1 MFRNRLMTVLGVLIA
16 LAMFA
21 TACAPATTAPSATTA
36 PATAAPATAAPVT
49 QAPAATAMPAHTGGW
64 LDQVVFSVV
73 DSSSAITQLQAGAID
88 IYAGGLAAA
97 DFPNITKANLAYA
110 ESSGLQYSIMYNPA
124 TFTDKK
130 VLNPFS
136 DKKIREA
143 TNYLYD
149 RNYINQEVYAGANLA
164 KFFAITT
171 QFPAYANN
179 AAVAASLEA
188 EYAYNPDKA
197 KSIIAAEMTTL
208 GATQDSTGK
217 YQFNG
222 KPVTLNFLIRTDSDG
237 TRKPIGDYVATQLES
252 VGFTVNREYKKS
264 SEASPIWQGD
274 PTTGAWN
281 LYTAAYSATV
291 IDREEKVNFQEY
303 YAPDSIQGTEPFLSN
318 TGIDPTFAK
327 LCDDLAN
334 GNYTSLAQRDQ
345 MMAQALPLSMQD
357 SLMVFLIDGKNFV
370 PENPKVQVSYD
381 LAAGVEG
388 AYVAPYTLRFA
399 NQTGGI
405 LKWGNSDLFTDPW
418 NPIAGSNWAW
428 DQANHNFTAM
438 GYAGMMPDPY
448 TGLNWPIVFD
458 KATVTATQGLPIGK
472 TLDWVTLN
480 TVPSITV
487 PDDADV
493 NWDAKAQKFITE
505 ADYKKGRADSAAV
518 TAQAAKLAG
527 AADLTQMVA
536 PASTPAPA
544 ATPVA
549 TATPAPLSSGAQ
561 VLSKVITDLATFYD
575 QNSGSSVDTQV
586 ASALTAGQAGLETEV
601 ANIAGMTT
609 DAAKQNEIATF
620 AMNFVGTATNG
631 YYQSTSKI
639 MSSITYPSDL
649 FDKVTW
655 HDGTKLSVADF
666 LMSMIMTFDRAD
678 KNSAIYDDQAVPNF
692 QSFMQGFVGFRI
704 TSTSP
709 LTVEYYAN
717 VYSAD
722 AELDVTTLYP
732 WYTYGEGSWHV
743 LAVSNLA
750 EAAGELAY
758 SDDKATAKKIEWTN
772 YVGGPS
778 LDIMSKYLDQ
788 AIALK
793 YIPYAAT
800 LGQYITAD
808 DAVAAYTNLKNW
820 FSAHGNFWVG
830 TGPYM
835 MGTVSTTEKTAT
847 MTRYPAFPFDSDQW
861 SKFSAPQIAVVAVD
875 GPAQVTTGQEG
886 DFNVSVTYN
895 KAPYPSAEIT
905 SVKYLLFDAT
915 NTIVNQGDAKM
926 TAEGAYTVALTADI
940 TGKLTAGSD
949 KLMIVVVAKP
959 VAIPTFF
966 TQQFVTVAP

>member
-1 MFRNRLMTVLGVLIA
+1 M
-16 LAMFA
+16 
-21 TACAPATTAPSATTA
+21 PS
-36 PATAAPATAAPVT
+36 
-49 QAPAATAMPAHTGGW
+49 
-64 LDQVVFSVV
+64 
-73 DSSSAITQLQAGAID
+73 
-88 IYAGGLAAA
+88 
-97 DFPNITKANLAYA
+97 
-110 ESSGLQYSIMYNPA
+110 SSGLQYSIMYNPA
-124 TFTDKK
+124 TFTDKN
-130 VLNPFS
+130 VLNPFA

-188 EYAYNPDKA
+188 QYAYNPDKA
-197 KSIIAAEMTTL
+197 KSIIADEMKTL
-208 GATQDSTGK
+208 GATTDSTGK
-217 YQFNG
+217 FQFNG

-291 IDREEKVNFQEY
+291 IDREEKINFQEY
-303 YAPDSIQGTEPFLSN
+303 FAPDSIQGTQPFLSN
-318 TGIDPTFAK
+318 TGIDPAFAK

-370 PENPKVQVSYD
+370 PESPKVQVSYD

-388 AYVAPYTLRFA
+388 AYVAPYTLRFKD
-399 NQTGGI
+399 QTGGI

-480 TVPSITV
+480 FVPTVTVPT
-487 PDDADV
+487 DAFVD
-493 NWDAKAQKFITE
+493 WDAKAQKFITAGE
-505 ADYKKGRADSAAV
+505 KSTTPI
-518 TAQAAKLAG
+518 TA
-527 AADLTQMVA
+527 
-536 PASTPAPA
+536 
-544 ATPVA
+544 
-549 TATPAPLSSGAQ
+549 
-561 VLSKVITDLATFYD
+561 
-575 QNSGSSVDTQV
+575 
-586 ASALTAGQAGLETEV
+586 
-601 ANIAGMTT
+601 
-609 DAAKQNEIATF
+609 
-620 AMNFVGTATNG
+620 
-631 YYQSTSKI
+631 KI
-639 MSSITYPSDL
+639 MSSITYPADL

-666 LMSMIMTFDRAD
+666 LMSMIMTFDRANKD
-678 KNSAIYDDQAVPNF
+678 SKIYDDQAVPNF
-692 QSFMQGFVGFRI
+692 QSFQQGFVGFRI

-709 LTVEYYAN
+709 LTIEYYAN
-717 VYSAD
+717 VYAAD

-743 LAVSNLA
+743 LAVANLA
-750 EAAGELAY
+750 EAAGQLAY

-772 YVGGPS
+772 FVGGPS
-778 LDIMSKYLDQ
+778 LDILSGYLDE
-788 AIALK
+788 AITTKL
-793 YIPYAAT
+793 IPYAPT
-800 LGQYITAD
+800 LGQYITPD
-808 DAVAAYTNLKNW
+808 DAATAYANLKAW
-820 FSAHGNFWVG
+820 YKAHGNFWVG

-847 MTRYPAFPFDSDQW
+847 MTRYPAFPYDSEQW
-861 SKFSAPQIAVVAVD
+861 ARFSQPMVAVVAVD

-886 DFNVSVTYN
+886 DFNVSVSYN

-915 NTIVNQGDAKM
+915 NAIINQGDAKM

-949 KLMIVVVAKP
+949 KLVIVVVAKP

>member
-1 MFRNRLMTVLGVLIA
+1 MTVFGVLVAIA
-16 LAMFA
+16 MLA
-21 TACAPATTAPSATTA
+21 TACAPAATPTATMA
-36 PATAAPATAAPVT
+36 PATAAPATAA
-49 QAPAATAMPAHTGGW
+49 ATAAPTAAPTPVPHMGGW

-73 DSSSAITQLQAGAID
+73 DNSSAITQLQANAID

-97 DFPNITKANLAYA
+97 DYPNITKANLAYA

-124 TFTDKK
+124 TFTDKN

-179 AAVAASLEA
+179 AAVAAGLEA
-188 EYAYNPDKA
+188 QYAYNPDKA

-217 YQFNG
+217 FQFQG

-281 LYTAAYSATV
+281 LYTAAYSATS

-303 YAPDSIQGTEPFLSN
+303 YAPDSIQGTQPFLSN

-334 GNYTSLAQRDQ
+334 GNYTSLADRDK

-388 AYVAPYTLRFA
+388 AYVAPYTLRFKD
-399 NQTGGI
+399 QTGGQ
-405 LKWGNSDLFTDPW
+405 LKWGAPDLFTDPW

-458 KATVTATQGLPIGK
+458 KATVTATKGLPIGK

-480 TVPSITV
+480 TADTITV
-487 PDDADV
+487 PDDAFVD
-493 NWDAKAQKFITE
+493 WDAKAQTFIT
-505 ADYKKGRADSAAV
+505 AKTKSPDKPI
-518 TAQAAKLAG
+518 TA
-527 AADLTQMVA
+527 
-536 PASTPAPA
+536 
-544 ATPVA
+544 
-549 TATPAPLSSGAQ
+549 
-561 VLSKVITDLATFYD
+561 
-575 QNSGSSVDTQV
+575 
-586 ASALTAGQAGLETEV
+586 
-601 ANIAGMTT
+601 
-609 DAAKQNEIATF
+609 
-620 AMNFVGTATNG
+620 
-631 YYQSTSKI
+631 KI

-666 LMSMIMTFDRAD
+666 LMTMIMTFDRANKD
-678 KNSAIYDDQAVPNF
+678 SKIYDDQAVPNF
-692 QSFMQGFVGFRI
+692 QSFQQGFVAFRI

-709 LTVEYYAN
+709 LTIEFYSN

-722 AELDVTTLYP
+722 AELDVTTMYP

-743 LAVSNLA
+743 LAVANLA
-750 EAAGELAY
+750 EAAGQLAY

-772 YVGGPS
+772 FVGGPS
-778 LDIMSKYLDQ
+778 LDILSGYLDE
-788 AIALK
+788 AITTKL
-793 YIPYAAT
+793 IPYAPT
-800 LGQYITAD
+800 LGKYITAD
-808 DAVAAYTNLKNW
+808 DAATAYANLKAW
-820 FSAHGNFWVG
+820 YKAHGNFWVG

-835 MGTVSTTEKTAT
+835 LGTASTTEKTAT
-847 MTRYPAFPFDSDQW
+847 MTRYPAFPYDSAQW
-861 SKFSAPQIAVVAVD
+861 SRFSAPKIAVVAVD

-886 DFNVSVTYN
+886 DFNVSVSYN
-895 KAPYPSAEIT
+895 NAPYPSSEIT

-915 NTIVNQGDAKM
+915 NAIVSQGDAKM
-926 TAEGAYTVALTADI
+926 TAEGAYTVALTSDI
-940 TGKLTAGSD
+940 TTKLTAGSD
-949 KLMIVVVAKP
+949 KLVIVVVASP

>member
-1 MFRNRLMTVLGVLIA
+1 MTVLGVLIA

-21 TACAPATTAPSATTA
+21 TACAPATTPAPATQA
-36 PATAAPATAAPVT
+36 PASTATAAP
-49 QAPAATAMPAHTGGW
+49 HNGGW

-73 DSSSAITQLQAGAID
+73 DSSSAITQLQANAID
-88 IYAGGLAAA
+88 IYADGLAAA
-97 DFPNITKANLAYA
+97 NFPDITKAGLNYA

-124 TFTDKK
+124 TFTDKTT
-130 VLNPFS
+130 LNPFS

-149 RNYINQEVYAGANLA
+149 RNYINQEIYAGADLA

-179 AAVAASLEA
+179 AAVAAGLEA
-188 EYAYNPDKA
+188 QYAYNPAKA
-197 KSIIAAEMTTL
+197 KSIITAEMTSL

-217 YQFNG
+217 FQFQG

-281 LYTAAYSATV
+281 LYTAAYSATS

-303 YAPDSIQGTEPFLSN
+303 YAPDSIQGTQPFLSN

-334 GNYTSLAQRDQ
+334 GNYSTLADRDKL
-345 MMAQALPLSMQD
+345 MAQALPLSMQD
-357 SLMVFLIDGKNFV
+357 SLMVFLIDGKDFV
-370 PENPKVQVSYD
+370 PENKNLQVSYD
-381 LAAGVEG
+381 LAAGVMG
-388 AYVAPYTLRFA
+388 AYIAPYTLRLTG
-399 NQTGGI
+399 QTGGSV
-405 LKWGNSDLFTDPW
+405 KWGTSDLFTDPW

-438 GYAGMMPDPY
+438 GYTGMMPDPY
-448 TGLNWPIVFD
+448 TGLQWPVAFT

-480 TVPSITV
+480 TVPTITL
-487 PDDADV
+487 PDDTDV
-493 NWDAKAQKFITE
+493 NWDAKAQKFITL
-505 ADYKKGRADSAAV
+505 ADYEKGRADSAAV

-527 AADLTQMVA
+527 AADLTTMV
-536 PASTPAPA
+536 TPVPTPTQATTPA
-544 ATPVA
+544 ATQAA
-549 TATPAPLSSGAQ
+549 TATPAPTATAAPLSAGAQ
-561 VLSKVITDLATFYD
+561 ALAKVITDLGTFYD
-575 QNSGSSVDTQV
+575 QNSSTNVDSQI

-601 ANIAGMTT
+601 ANIAGMTS

-631 YYQSTSKI
+631 YYQKTSKI
-639 MSSITYPSDL
+639 MSSVTYPSDL

-666 LMSMIMTFDRAD
+666 LMTMIMEFDRANKD
-678 KNSAIYDDQAVPNF
+678 SAIYDDAAVPNF
-692 QSFMQGFVGFRI
+692 QSFQQGFVGFRI

-717 VYSAD
+717 VFSAD
-722 AELDVTTLYP
+722 AELDVTTLWP
-732 WYTYGEGSWHV
+732 WYTYGEGSWHA
-743 LAVSNLA
+743 LAVANLA

-758 SDDKATAKKIEWTN
+758 SNDKATAKKIEWMN
-772 YVGGPS
+772 FVGGPS
-778 LDIMSKYLDQ
+778 LAVLSKYLDQ
-788 AIALK
+788 AIAQK
-793 YIPYAAT
+793 YVPYAAT

-808 DAVAAYTNLKNW
+808 EAVAAYTNLKNW
-820 FSAHGNFWVG
+820 YTAHGNFWVG
-830 TGPYM
+830 TGPYYLDKA
-835 MGTVSTTEKTAT
+835 STTEKTAT
-847 MTRYPAFPFDSDQW
+847 MTRYPAFPYSSDQW
-861 SKFSAPQIAVVAVD
+861 SAFTSPKVAVVTVD

-886 DFNVSVTYN
+886 DFNVTVSYN
-895 KAPYPSAEIT
+895 KAPYPSAEIK

-915 NTIVNQGDAKM
+915 NTIVNQGDATM
-926 TAEGAYTVALTADI
+926 TAEGTYKVALTAAI

-949 KLMIVVVAKP
+949 KLEIVVVANP

>member
-1 MFRNRLMTVLGVLIA
+1 MSRNRLMTVFGVLIA
-16 LAMFA
+16 IALLA
-21 TACAPATTAPSATTA
+21 TACAPAATPTSA
-36 PATAAPATAAPVT
+36 PATSVPATSAPAAT
-49 QAPAATAMPAHTGGW
+49 QAPAPTATAVPHKGAW

-73 DSSSAITQLQAGAID
+73 DNTSAITQLQANAID

-97 DFPNITKANLAYA
+97 DYPNITKAGLNYA

-124 TFTDKK
+124 VFTDKN

-149 RNYINQEVYAGANLA
+149 RNFINQEIYAGANLA

-179 AAVAASLEA
+179 AAVAAGLEA
-188 EYAYNPDKA
+188 QYAYNVDKA
-197 KSIIAAEMTTL
+197 KSIIADEMKTL

-217 YQFNG
+217 FQFNG
-222 KPVTLNFLIRTDSDG
+222 KPVTLKFLIRTDSDG

-252 VGFTVNREYKKS
+252 VGFTVDRQYKKS

-274 PTTGAWN
+274 PVTGAWN
-281 LYTAAYSATV
+281 LYTAAYSATA
-291 IDREEKVNFQEY
+291 IDREEKISFQEY

-318 TGIDPTFAK
+318 KGIDPTFAK

-334 GNYTSLAQRDQ
+334 GNYSSLAQRDQ

-370 PENPKVQVSYD
+370 PESPKVQVSYD

-388 AYVAPYTLRFA
+388 AYVAPYTLRFKD
-399 NQTGGI
+399 QTGGI
-405 LKWGNSDLFTDPW
+405 LKWGAPDLFTDPW

-438 GYAGMMPDPY
+438 GYTGMMPDPY

-458 KATVTATQGLPIGK
+458 KATVTATKGLPIGK

-480 TVPSITV
+480 TADTVTV
-487 PDDADV
+487 PDDAFVD
-493 NWDAKAQKFITE
+493 WDAKAQTFIT
-505 ADYKKGRADSAAV
+505 AKTKSPDKAI
-518 TAQAAKLAG
+518 TA
-527 AADLTQMVA
+527 
-536 PASTPAPA
+536 
-544 ATPVA
+544 
-549 TATPAPLSSGAQ
+549 
-561 VLSKVITDLATFYD
+561 
-575 QNSGSSVDTQV
+575 
-586 ASALTAGQAGLETEV
+586 
-601 ANIAGMTT
+601 
-609 DAAKQNEIATF
+609 
-620 AMNFVGTATNG
+620 
-631 YYQSTSKI
+631 KI
-639 MSSITYPSDL
+639 MSSITYPDDL
-649 FDKVTW
+649 FTKVTW

-666 LMSMIMTFDRAD
+666 LMGMIMTFDRANKD
-678 KNSAIYDDQAVPNF
+678 STIFDDQAVPNF
-692 QSFMQGFVGFRI
+692 QSFQQGFVAFRI

-709 LTVEYYAN
+709 LTVEYYSN
-717 VYSAD
+717 VYAAD
-722 AELDVTTLYP
+722 AELDVTTMWP
-732 WYTYGEGSWHV
+732 WYLYGEGSWHA

-758 SDDKATAKKIEWTN
+758 SNDKATAKKIEWTN

-778 LDIMSKYLDQ
+778 LNVLSKYLDQ
-788 AIALK
+788 AIAQK
-793 YIPYAAT
+793 YIPYSAT
-800 LGQYITAD
+800 LGKYITAD

-820 FSAHGNFWVG
+820 FKAHGNFWVG

-847 MTRYPAFPFDSDQW
+847 MTRYDAFPYDSDQW
-861 SKFSAPQIAVVAVD
+861 SRFSQPKVAVVAVD

-886 DFNVSVTYN
+886 DFNVTVTFN
-895 KAPYPSAEIT
+895 NAPYPSSEIT

-940 TGKLTAGSD
+940 TTKLTAGSD
-949 KLMIVVVAKP
+949 KLVIVVVASP

>member
-1 MFRNRLMTVLGVLIA
+1 MSRNRLMTVLGVLIA
-16 LAMFA
+16 IAMFA
-21 TACAPATTAPSATTA
+21 TACAPATTPVATSA
-36 PATAAPATAAPVT
+36 PATAAPATAAPAT
-49 QAPAATAMPAHTGGW
+49 QAPAPTATAAPHMGGW

-73 DSSSAITQLQAGAID
+73 DKSSAITQLQAGAID

-124 TFTDKK
+124 TFTDKN

-188 EYAYNPDKA
+188 TYAYNLDKA
-197 KSIIAAEMTTL
+197 KSMIADEMKTL
-208 GATQDSTGK
+208 GATTDSTGK
-217 YQFNG
+217 FQFNG
-222 KPVTLNFLIRTDSDG
+222 KPVTLKFLIRTDSDG

-252 VGFTVNREYKKS
+252 VGFTVDRQYKKS

-281 LYTAAYSATV
+281 LYTAAYSATA
-291 IDREEKVNFQEY
+291 IDREEKINYQEY
-303 YAPDSIQGTEPFLSN
+303 YAPDSIQGTQPFLSN
-318 TGIDPTFAK
+318 TGIDPAFAK
-327 LCDDLAN
+327 LSDDLAN

-370 PENPKVQVSYD
+370 PESPKVQVSYD

-388 AYVAPYTLRFA
+388 AYVAPYTLRFKD
-399 NQTGGI
+399 QTGGVM
-405 LKWGNSDLFTDPW
+405 KWGAPDLFTDPW

-438 GYAGMMPDPY
+438 GYTGMMPDPY

-458 KATVTATQGLPIGK
+458 KATVTATKGLPIGK

-480 TVPSITV
+480 TADTITV
-487 PDDADV
+487 PTDAFVD
-493 NWDAKAQKFITE
+493 WDAKAQTFIT
-505 ADYKKGRADSAAV
+505 AGTKSTTPI
-518 TAQAAKLAG
+518 TA
-527 AADLTQMVA
+527 
-536 PASTPAPA
+536 
-544 ATPVA
+544 
-549 TATPAPLSSGAQ
+549 
-561 VLSKVITDLATFYD
+561 
-575 QNSGSSVDTQV
+575 
-586 ASALTAGQAGLETEV
+586 
-601 ANIAGMTT
+601 
-609 DAAKQNEIATF
+609 
-620 AMNFVGTATNG
+620 
-631 YYQSTSKI
+631 KI
-639 MSSITYPSDL
+639 MSTVTYPADL

-666 LMSMIMTFDRAD
+666 LMSMIMTFDRANKD
-678 KNSAIYDDQAVPNF
+678 SAIYDDQAVPNF
-692 QSFMQGFVGFRI
+692 QSFQQGFVAFRI

-709 LTVEYYAN
+709 LTVEYYQN

-722 AELDVTTLYP
+722 AELDVVTMWP
-732 WYTYGEGSWHV
+732 WYLYGEGSWHA
-743 LAVSNLA
+743 LAVANLA

-758 SDDKATAKKIEWTN
+758 SNDKATAKKIEWMN
-772 YVGGPS
+772 FVGGPS
-778 LDIMSKYLDQ
+778 LDILSKYLDQ
-788 AIALK
+788 AIAQK
-793 YIPYAAT
+793 TIPYSAT
-800 LGQYITAD
+800 LGKYITPD

-820 FSAHGNFWVG
+820 FKAHGNFWVG

-847 MTRYPAFPFDSDQW
+847 MTRFDAFPYDSEQW
-861 SKFSAPQIAVVAVD
+861 SRFSTPKVAEVAVD

-886 DFNVSVTYN
+886 DFNVSVTFD

-926 TAEGAYTVALTADI
+926 TAEGAYSVALTADI

-949 KLMIVVVAKP
+949 KLVIVVVAKP

>member
-1 MFRNRLMTVLGVLIA
+1 MSRNRLMTVFGVIIA
-16 LAMFA
+16 LAMILA
-21 TACAPATTAPSATTA
+21 ACTPATTVAPTTV
-36 PATAAPATAAPVT
+36 PATAAAPTAVPPTATPKPVRN
-49 QAPAATAMPAHTGGW
+49 GGW

-73 DSSSAITQLQAGAID
+73 DKASAVTQISAGAID

-97 DFPNITKANLAYA
+97 DFPTIKSANLAYA
-110 ESSGLQYSIMYNPA
+110 ESNGLQYSIMYNPV
-124 TFTDKK
+124 TFTDKT

-149 RNYINQEVYAGANLA
+149 RNYINQEVYAGANLPM
-164 KFFAITT
+164 FFAITP
-171 QFPAYANN
+171 QFPAYARV
-179 AAVAASLEA
+179 ADVAAGLEA
-188 EYAYNPDKA
+188 QYAYNPDKA
-197 KSIIAAEMTTL
+197 KSIIATEMASL
-208 GATQDSTGK
+208 GATTDANGK
-217 YQFNG
+217 FQYKG

-237 TRKPIGDYVATQLES
+237 TRKPIGDYVATQLAS
-252 VGFTVNREYKKS
+252 VGFTVNSEYKKS

-291 IDREEKVNFQEY
+291 IDREERVNFQEY

-327 LCDDLAN
+327 LCDELAN
-334 GNYTSLAQRDQ
+334 ATYSSLDQRNQ
-345 MMAQALPLSMQD
+345 LMEQALPLSLQD
-357 SLMVFLIDGKNFV
+357 SLMVFLINGKNFV

-388 AYVAPYTLRFA
+388 AYVAPFTLRF
-399 NQTGGI
+399 TGQEGGTM
-405 LKWGNSDLFTDPW
+405 KWANSDLFTDPW

-438 GYAGMMPDPY
+438 GYQGMMPDPY
-448 TGLNWPIVFD
+448 TGLYWPIVFD

-472 TLDWVTLN
+472 SLDWVTLN
-480 TVPSITV
+480 TAPSISI
-487 PDDADV
+487 PDDAFV
-493 NWDAKAQKFITE
+493 SWDAKAQKFITE
-505 ADYKKGRADSAAV
+505 ADYEKGRADQAAV
-518 TAQAAKLAG
+518 TKQAATIAG
-527 AADLTQMVA
+527 SVDLTTMVA
-536 PASTPAPA
+536 PPATPAPK

-549 TATPAPLSSGAQ
+549 TPTQAPLSAGAKA
-561 VLSKVITDLATFYD
+561 LSAAITSLGTFYD
-575 QNSGSSVDTQV
+575 SNSGGNVDSQIS
-586 ASALTAGQAGLETEV
+586 SALASSGPALEAEV
-601 ANIAGMTT
+601 ANVAGMSP
-609 DAAKQNEIATF
+609 ASAQQSEIATF
-620 AMNFVGTATNG
+620 IMNFVGTATGG
-631 YYQSTSKI
+631 YYQKTSQI
-639 MSSITYPSDL
+639 MSSVTFQPDL

-678 KNSAIYDDQAVPNF
+678 KNSAIYDAADVPNF
-692 QSFMQGFVGFRI
+692 QSFQQGFAAFRI

-717 VYSAD
+717 VYGAD

-743 LAVSNLA
+743 LAISNLA

-758 SDDKATAKKIEWTN
+758 SDDKATANKVEWTN

-778 LDIMSKYLDQ
+778 LAIMAKYLDQ
-788 AIALK
+788 AISQK
-793 YIPYAAT
+793 YIPYAPT

-820 FSAHGNFWVG
+820 YTAHNNFWVG
-830 TGPYM
+830 TGPYYLDKADP
-835 MGTVSTTEKTAT
+835 TAKTAT
-847 MTRYPAFPFDSDQW
+847 MTRYTAFPYPANEWDKLST
-861 SKFSAPQIAVVAVD
+861 PMIATVAVD
-875 GPAQVTTGQEG
+875 GPASVTTGQEG

-895 KAPYPSAEIT
+895 KAPYPSADIQQVE
-905 SVKYLLFDAT
+905 YLLFDAT
-915 NTIVNQGDAKM
+915 NTIVNKG
-926 TAEGAYTVALTADI
+926 TASLVTDGSYKIALTSDI
-940 TGKLTAGSD
+940 TTKLTAGSD
-949 KLMIVVVAKP
+949 KLEIIVVTIP

>member
-1 MFRNRLMTVLGVLIA
+1 MSRNRLMTIFGVLVAIA
-16 LAMFA
+16 MLA
-21 TACAPATTAPSATTA
+21 TACAPASTPAATQA
-36 PATAAPATAAPVT
+36 PATAAPATAAPATAAPAT
-49 QAPAATAMPAHTGGW
+49 QAPTATPMPPHNGGW

-73 DSSSAITQLQAGAID
+73 DNSSAITQLQANAID

-97 DFPNITKANLAYA
+97 DYPNIQKAGLNYA

-124 TFTDKK
+124 TFTDKN

-179 AAVAASLEA
+179 AAVAAGLEA
-188 EYAYNPDKA
+188 QYAYNPDKA
-197 KSIIAAEMTTL
+197 KSIIADEMKTL
-208 GATQDSTGK
+208 GATQDASGK
-217 YQFNG
+217 FQFQG

-281 LYTAAYSATV
+281 LYTAAYSATS

-303 YAPDSIQGTEPFLSN
+303 YAPDSIQGTNPFLAN

-334 GNYTSLAQRDQ
+334 GNYTSLADRDK
-345 MMAQALPLSMQD
+345 MMAQALPLSLQD

-370 PENPKVQVSYD
+370 PMQKNVQVSYD

-399 NQTGGI
+399 GQTGGS
-405 LKWGNSDLFTDPW
+405 LKWGAPDLFTDPW

-438 GYAGMMPDPY
+438 GYSGVMPDPF
-448 TGLNWPIVFD
+448 TGLQWPIVFD
-458 KATVTATQGLPIGK
+458 KATVTATKGLPIGK

-480 TVPSITV
+480 TADTITV
-487 PDDADV
+487 PDDAFVD
-493 NWDAKAQKFITE
+493 WDAKAQTFIT
-505 ADYKKGRADSAAV
+505 
-518 TAQAAKLAG
+518 AKTKSP
-527 AADLTQMVA
+527 DK
-536 PASTPAPA
+536 P
-544 ATPVA
+544 
-549 TATPAPLSSGAQ
+549 
-561 VLSKVITDLATFYD
+561 
-575 QNSGSSVDTQV
+575 
-586 ASALTAGQAGLETEV
+586 LTA
-601 ANIAGMTT
+601 
-609 DAAKQNEIATF
+609 
-620 AMNFVGTATNG
+620 
-631 YYQSTSKI
+631 KI
-639 MSSITYPSDL
+639 MSSVTYPSDL

-666 LMSMIMTFDRAD
+666 LMGMIMTFDRANKD
-678 KNSAIYDDQAVPNF
+678 SAIYDDQAVPNF
-692 QSFMQGFVGFRI
+692 QSFQQGFVAFRI

-717 VYSAD
+717 VYAAD
-722 AELDVTTLYP
+722 AELDVYTLYP
-732 WYTYGEGSWHV
+732 WYLYGEGSWHV

-758 SDDKATAKKIEWTN
+758 STDKATAKKIEWTN

-778 LDIMSKYLDQ
+778 LDVLSKYLDQ
-788 AIALK
+788 AISQK
-793 YIPYAAT
+793 YIPYAPT
-800 LGQYITAD
+800 LGKYITAD
-808 DAVAAYTNLKNW
+808 DAVAAYNNLKTW
-820 FSAHGNFWVG
+820 YGAHQNFWVG
-830 TGPYM
+830 TGPYILDKA
-835 MGTVSTTEKTAT
+835 STTEKTAT
-847 MTRYPAFPFDSDQW
+847 MTRYDKFAYSSDQW
-861 SKFSAPQIAVVAVD
+861 SAFSTPKVAVVAVD

-886 DFNVSVTYN
+886 DFNVSVTFN
-895 KAPYPSAEIT
+895 NAPYPSAEVT

-915 NTIVNQGDAKM
+915 NTIVNQGDATM
-926 TAEGAYTVALTADI
+926 AAEGSYKVALTADV

-949 KLMIVVVAKP
+949 KLVIVVVAKP